1 VTDETLEHHDIQ
13 GLVLR
18 GYRMPRAA
26 YLFFRF
32 TAAASARAWLG
43 ATADPL
49 TTAAEWDAKPGW
61 CANLGLT
68 HPGLAALGLPPV
80 SLTSFP
86 DDFREGMAA
95 RAAVRLGDSG
105 EDLPGH
111 WAAAPPFATRGVHAV
126 LLVSAYTKDELDA
139 RVNAFA
145 QTAATHGLQP
155 VGEQRAAALG
165 DGDREHFGYR
175 DGISQPTLR
184 GSGLDDAQHADRL
197 AVAPGEFVL
206 GYADELGNR
215 TSLDPE
221 VLGRN
226 GTYGVYRKL
235 RQHVGAFRD
244 WVGGRS
250 DGGLLA
256 AKLMGRWPSGAP
268 VALAAT
274 ADDPVLAADPA
285 AVNRF
290 DYEADRQGFACPRG
304 AHVRRARPRDGN
316 PADRGRLLLRR
327 GLPYGDALPDGA
339 PDQGERGLVGFFLN
353 ASIERQFEFVQRKW
367 INWGQFDG
375 LDGESDPITGPAGR
389 DFTWQRPVVPR
400 RFADLPRFVT
410 VRGGEYFFI
419 PGIAA
424 VRYLAE
430 TSDF

>member
-1 VTDETLEHHDIQ
+1 VTDETLDRHDIQ
-13 GLVLR
+13 GLVVR
-18 GYRMPRAA
+18 GYRLPRAA

-32 TAAASARAWLG
+32 TAAAPARAWLG

-49 TTAAEWDAKPGW
+49 TTAAEWDEKPGW
-61 CANLGLT
+61 CLNLGLT
-68 HPGLAALGLPPV
+68 HPGLAALGLPSA
-80 SLTSFP
+80 SLASFP
-86 DDFREGMAA
+86 DAFREGMAA
-95 RAAVRLGDSG
+95 RAAVGLGDP
-105 EDLPGH
+105 EDDLPAH
-111 WAAAPPFATRGVHAV
+111 WEAVPPFATRGVHAV
-126 LLVSAYTKDELDA
+126 LLVSAHEEELDA
-139 RVNAFA
+139 RVNAVA
-145 QTAATHGLQP
+145 QVAAAHGLQP
-155 VGEQRAAALG
+155 VGEQRAAALDG
-165 DGDREHFGYR
+165 GDREHFGYR

-184 GSGLDDAQHADRL
+184 GSGLDDAQHADPA

-206 GYADELGNR
+206 GYPDELGNR
-215 TSLDPE
+215 TSLTPE

-250 DGGLLA
+250 DGDLLA

-274 ADDPVLAADPA
+274 ADDPVLAEDAA

-290 DYEADRQGFACPRG
+290 DYESDRYGFACPRG
-304 AHVRRARPRDGN
+304 AHIRRARPRGGN

-375 LDGESDPITGPAGR
+375 LDGEADPITGPAGR
-389 DFTWQRPVVPR
+389 DFTWQRSIVPR

-430 TSDF
+430 TPDF

>member
-1 VTDETLEHHDIQ
+1 MTETLERHDIQ

-18 GYRMPRAA
+18 AYRMPKAA

-43 ATADPL
+43 GMADPL
-49 TTAAEWDAKPGW
+49 TTAAEWDDTPQW

-68 HPGLAALGLPPV
+68 HVGLAALGLPSA
-80 SLTSFP
+80 SLASFP
-86 DDFREGMAA
+86 DDVREGMAA
-95 RAAVRLGDSG
+95 RAASRLGDTG
-105 EDLPGH
+105 ENLPVH
-111 WAAAPPFATRGVHAV
+111 WEAEPPFATRGVHAV
-126 LLVSAYTKDELDA
+126 VLVSARKQRVLDDQVA
-139 RVNAFA
+139 AFV
-145 QTAATHGLQP
+145 QTAAAHGLER

-184 GSGLDDAQHADRL
+184 GSGLEDAQHADRL

-206 GYADELGNR
+206 GYPDELGNR
-215 TSLDPE
+215 RTLAPE

-226 GTYGVYRKL
+226 GTYAVYRKL
-235 RQHVGAFRD
+235 SQHVGAFRA
-244 WVGGRS
+244 WVGRHA
-250 DGGLLA
+250 DGDLLA

-274 ADDPVLAADPA
+274 ADDPALAADPV

-290 DYEADRQGFACPRG
+290 DYEADRSGLACPRG

-316 PADRGRLLLRR
+316 PANRGRLLLRR
-327 GLPYGDALPDGA
+327 GLPYGDPLPDGA
-339 PDQGERGLVGFFLN
+339 PDDGGRGLVGFFLN
-353 ASIERQFEFVQRKW
+353 ASIELQFEFVQRKW
-367 INWGQFDG
+367 INEAQFDG
-375 LDGESDPITGPAGR
+375 LHDESDPVTGSAGR
-389 DFTWQRPVVPR
+389 DFTWQGKPIPR

-410 VRGGEYFFI
+410 VRGGEYFFV